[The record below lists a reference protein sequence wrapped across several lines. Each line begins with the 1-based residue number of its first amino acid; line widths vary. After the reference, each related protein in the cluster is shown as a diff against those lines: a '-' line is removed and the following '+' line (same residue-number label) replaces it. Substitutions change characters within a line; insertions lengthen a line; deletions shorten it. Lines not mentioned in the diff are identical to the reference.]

1 MSSTGDSAA
10 TMISSSSPGS
20 PRPACSESATIM
32 SSSSCASASSGTS
45 SDSPISS
52 DSSAFR
58 TRPRLRRP
66 GSSRPRG
73 TSQSRLRSRLR
84 RRSRP
89 RRGVQLSPCVR
100 RPHRVC
106 TACGRILVFRLHV
119 GFPSL
124 RRFRRRVRD
133 RRLPRRSAPAS
144 GPDTRGSPGR
154 PAQTGSGWAASTAR
168 NTASSSGIRPRTGTS
183 KRLRDRVDRAVVCG
197 GRGVGRVIATPAT
210 EPPSR
215 SVSWRVFSVS
225 PRALPLRRRDEE
237 SRPRAR
243 AGAWSRARA
252 RAGVHKHVVGVVER
266 GDDLPEPEGR
276 PPRTPRVRRAGDD
289 AEAGRTCVNRVGGS
303 AAPASTS

>member
-1 MSSTGDSAA
+1 
-10 TMISSSSPGS
+10 
-20 PRPACSESATIM
+20 M

-52 DSSAFR
+52 DSSAFSDSSEASAS
-58 TRPRLRRP
+58 

-144 GPDTRGSPGR
+144 GPDTRGSPGVR
-154 PAQTGSGWAASTAR
+154 REREAAGAASTAR
-168 NTASSSGIRPRTGTS
+168 NTASSSRIRPRTGTS
-183 KRLRDRVDRAVVCG
+183 SVSATASTGRSSAAVAG
-197 GRGVGRVIATPAT
+197 SRRVIATPAT

-225 PRALPLRRRDEE
+225 PRALRSAVETKSLVREP
-237 SRPRAR
+237 
-243 AGAWSRARA
+243 
-252 RAGVHKHVVGVVER
+252 ER
-266 GDDLPEPEGR
+266 GVESCESP
-276 PPRTPRVRRAGDD
+276 
-289 AEAGRTCVNRVGGS
+289 
-303 AAPASTS
+303 APASTNT